1 MEKSKDKNLLKNSG
15 ITLIAL
21 VITVIVLLILAG
33 VTVATLT
40 GDNGLLTKAGD
51 AKIESEKATIR
62 ETIELE
68 CISLEGDKNLKGK
81 TDRER
86 LEILVDKLKTRNG
99 LEGQNTN
106 YEVSSRFVTITTK
119 QGFIYTVLFDNTVI
133 EGKLAYLDISDGT
146 IELKENSYKQGEKEY
161 NYQGKYIITGTSTE
175 NTVKV
180 IGTGTY
186 DITIKDL
193 KIDVVD
199 KALCAFDANNG
210 GLGNYKRTATNVNLT
225 LEGDNKLYSGYG
237 AGLMFKAFRAK
248 TDNLIEALK
257 SKLIIDGEG
266 SLDAEC
272 LAGYDGAGIGGLYDA
287 GSPVTYIEIKSG
299 NIKAIGKG
307 SGNGIGGGL
316 RQPVGNI
323 IINNGTIYAKRG
335 NGYGYGIG
343 SYDATTEYI
352 KINGGNIYTTR
363 MSKIPT
369 DGENDLYKTQIKL
382 KDAGESKKVT
392 KLITS
397 DNIEYGIKDMYTFEE
412 GMLYLY
418 LPEGSRTITVEAD
431 GKTYSG
437 VVNTTVEGSI
447 TELTAI

>member
-1 MEKSKDKNLLKNSG
+1 MEKSKEKNSFKNSG

-40 GDNGLLTKAGD
+40 GDNGLLGKAGN
-51 AKIESEKATIR
+51 AKIETEKAEIR

-68 CISLEGDKNLKGK
+68 CISLEGDKNLKSK
-81 TDRER
+81 TDKEK
-86 LEILVDKLKTRNG
+86 LEILVERLKTRNG
-99 LEGQNTN
+99 LEEQNTN
-106 YEVSSRFVTITTK
+106 YEISSKFASITTK
-119 QGFIYTVLFDNTVI
+119 QGFEYTVLFDYTVI
-133 EGKLAYLDISDGT
+133 EGKLAYLDIADGT

-199 KALCAFDANNG
+199 KALCAFDANSG
-210 GLGNYKRTATNVNLT
+210 YKMKETIVNLT
-225 LEGDNKLYSGYG
+225 LDGDNKLYSGYG
-237 AGLMFKAFRAK
+237 AGLMFRAIRAK
-248 TDNLIEALK
+248 SDNLTEALS
-257 SKLIIDGEG
+257 SKLIIDGNG
-266 SLDAEC
+266 ILDAEC
-272 LAGYDGAGIGGLYDA
+272 KAGYDGAGIGGLYDA
-287 GSPVTYIEIKSG
+287 NSPVTYIEINSG

-323 IINNGTIYAKRG
+323 IINNGTIYATRG
-335 NGYGYGIG
+335 KDYGYGIG
-343 SYDATTEYI
+343 SWDATTEHI
-352 KINGGNIYTTR
+352 KINGANIYTTG

-382 KDAGESKKVT
+382 KDAGENKKVT
-392 KLITS
+392 KLVTS
-397 DNIEYGIKDMYTFEE
+397 DSIEYGIKDMYTFED